1 MTDSQLAAF
10 QAASLSKPETV
21 SLLVLGLFTSALL
34 LVCLDAAGCLAGR
47 LPPAPELAEFWRAVA
62 ARSLLLVLVS
72 FWLVLELRRH
82 HALALLLL
90 LATF

>member
-10 QAASLSKPETV
+10 QAASLAKPETV

-34 LVCLDAAGCLAGR
+34 LWCAWTLMVAWQGVCHQR
-47 LPPAPELAEFWRAVA
+47 LSWQSFGAVA

-72 FWLVLELRRH
+72 FWLVLS
-82 HALALLLL
+82 
-90 LATF
+90 

>member
-21 SLLVLGLFTSALL
+21 SLPILGLFTSVMLL
-34 LVCLDAAGCLAGR
+34 WCAWTLMVAWQGVYRQR
-47 LPPAPELAEFWRAVA
+47 LSWQSFGAVA

-72 FWLVLELRRH
+72 FWLVLS
-82 HALALLLL
+82 
-90 LATF
+90 